1 MKRVTSLVVLL
12 GVVGAGPRLAFA
24 QQPSLVE
31 VARKE
36 AERRKAVTEPVRTFT
51 NKDVE
56 KVSPKAPYSVV
67 DARPGTEKPAAPPP
81 GGDAG
86 AAAAQPGGAP
96 PAAAQEPAKD
106 EAYWRK
112 RMTDAREQ
120 LQRNRLFAEALQ
132 SRINA
137 LTTDFVN
144 RDDPFQRAQIAQQ
157 RQEALAE
164 LDRVQRDIENNS
176 KALDDLQEEAR
187 RAGVPPG
194 WLR

>member
-1 MKRVTSLVVLL
+1 MTRVTSVVVLL
-12 GVVGAGPRLAFA
+12 GVVAAGPGLALA

-67 DARPGTEKPAAPPP
+67 DARPDTEKPAAPPP

-86 AAAAQPGGAP
+86 AAANQPGGAP

-120 LQRNRLFAEALQ
+120 LQRNKLFAEALQ